1 MFVLLFKIVAAKNTE
16 TSIPF
21 FSWLAATT
29 VHSIT
34 FPLHSRMFSR
44 VAEKEANRAG
54 STKLLCW
61 GTAADPHSLH
71 CDSSGNCGAQ
81 LQLLP
86 SAAYSLWAPLITASQ
101 LFSPFYTPLITLLLH
116 QAGSS
121 AGVNPEKFYSKGS
134 FYCSGNYRKR
144 NLVFYVAHSFINA
157 IHF

>member
-34 FPLHSRMFSR
+34 FPLHSPTFSR

-101 LFSPFYTPLITLLLH
+101 LFSPFHTPLITLLLH